1 MKQELISL
9 LQLNCLLP
17 RWAMVTWINNLVFQN
32 EPSDA
37 LRQLIIDQLKSNG
50 QLKAEGW
57 QLLIDNVSYIDN
69 PSITPVI
76 AQSWIPCPT
85 CNQLKEFINNFKLS
99 NNFPLVVQTP
109 ILDLLDVNMIVGS
122 DFQTNARVDIVE
134 FGTGSNAQ
142 EVEVKSKLFTLQIRN
157 FHLIKDASPYLI
169 IERYTGAKRATGR
182 KAGWKRDRT
191 LKNLGGTYLNGW
203 QNQHQQITDTN
214 GYRPNE
220 IPITT
225 AKQTFD
231 IRPMNYIYLPIGNK
245 YIPVVVSG
253 NSNAVAFDGRHSQH
267 VNLRLR
273 IGYKVNDVEK
283 KSKPLIYFS
292 IFAQAR
298 EANGNKQVFVSYS
311 KI

>member
-1 MKQELISL
+1 MKQELIDL
-9 LQLNCLLP
+9 IQVNCLLP

-50 QLKAEGW
+50 QLKEEGW
-57 QLLIDNVSYIDN
+57 QMLIDNVMYIDN
-69 PSITPVI
+69 ASITPVI

-99 NNFPLVVQTP
+99 VNFPLVVQTP
-109 ILDLLDVNMIVGS
+109 ILDLLDVNMIVGT
-122 DFQTNARVDIVE
+122 DWHGGNTVVM
-134 FGTGSNAQ
+134 GTGVGAENVSIYKKPFA
-142 EVEVKSKLFTLQIRN
+142 LQIRN
-157 FHLIKDASPYLI
+157 FSLIQGVSPYLI
-169 IERYTGAKRATGR
+169 IERYTSAKMKTGR

-191 LKNLGGTYLNGW
+191 LMNLGGIFKNGW
-203 QNQHQQITDTN
+203 DNTHHIIGEN
-214 GYRPNE
+214 SGYRPNE
-220 IPITT
+220 IKINGS
-225 AKQTFD
+225 KQDFD
-231 IRPMNYIYLPIGNK
+231 IRPENYIYLPVGNQSL
-245 YIPVVVSG
+245 PVVVSG
-253 NSNAVAFDGRHSQH
+253 NSNVVSFEGKHSQH

-273 IGYKVNDVEK
+273 IAYKVSGIEK

-298 EANGNKQVFVSYS
+298 INNGQKSVFVSYS